1 MRRIDVYV
9 DTSVFGGIGDEE
21 FKEASIRFFDL
32 VRRGKYTV
40 LISSI
45 TLEELSGAPSS
56 IRDFVDLLPVG
67 SIVEIT
73 LSEEM
78 EDLARAYF
86 DAGVLGKRSR
96 VDALHVAAATV
107 TKADLILSWNFK
119 DIVNYDRIRGFNGV
133 NVLKG
138 YNQIEIRSPLEVY
151 DASDI
156 EVI

>member
-1 MRRIDVYV
+1 VRRIDVYV

-45 TLEELSGAPSS
+45 TLEELSGAPSE
-56 IRDFVDLLPVG
+56 IQTFVEQLPVG
-67 SIVEIT
+67 SVVEVS
-73 LSEEM
+73 LSKDM
-78 EDLARAYF
+78 EDLARAYL
-86 DAGVLGKRSR
+86 DSGVVGKRSR
-96 VDALHVAAATV
+96 VDALHVAAATIA
-107 TKADLILSWNFK
+107 KADLILSWNFR

-156 EVI
+156 EDV